1 MQLEEPIMAQLCVN
15 AVTRLT
21 LNREKES
28 SRAKK
33 IANPIN
39 PQLIR

>member
-1 MQLEEPIMAQLCVN
+1 MAQLC
-15 AVTRLT
+15 ARLT
-21 LNREKES
+21 LDREKES
-28 SRAKK
+28 LRAKK